1 MKLRVSDF
9 QALSKAANDAKRQF
23 CKECMRTGIRYDA
36 KQLGYQCHTIREEAK
51 HNNEENACIGCY
63 WYDPIEFRR
72 HLQEKK

>member
-1 MKLRVSDF
+1 MYE
-9 QALSKAANDAKRQF
+9 N
-23 CKECMRTGIRYDA
+23 GIRYDA
-36 KQLGYQCHTIREEAK
+36 KQLGYPMSYYKGGAK